1 MEWFLANLPYV
12 MELTWLHLFQS
23 VLPLVLGLVAS
34 LPLGYLAWRIHAV
47 RGLILS
53 LSSVLYTIPSLA
65 LFVILPVILGTG
77 ILEMSNLI
85 IALTVYTV
93 ALLVRAVVDA
103 LESVDDGI
111 RQAAAAMGYRPVRRF
126 FQVDLPLCI
135 PVLVAGLRVVSVSNI
150 SVASV
155 GALIG
160 VPNLGFLFTD
170 GLLRNFMTEIV
181 VGILMTLV
189 LAALMDLVLV
199 ALERVLT
206 PWLRRRKGAGG
217 STARTAGGPGAGS
230 ETGGAAA
237 GQNRIGPEQ
246 RPDAAQTA
254 VRG

>member
-12 MELTWLHLFQS
+12 LELSALHLFQS
-23 VLPLVLGLVAS
+23 ALPLALGLVLS
-34 LPLGYLAWRIHAV
+34 LPLGYLAWRIRAV
-47 RGLILS
+47 RGLVLS

-85 IALTVYTV
+85 VALTVYSV

-103 LESVDDGI
+103 LNSVDDGV
-111 RQAAAAMGYRPVRRF
+111 RQAAVAMGYLPVRRF
-126 FQVDLPLCI
+126 FSVDLPLCI

-160 VPNLGFLFTD
+160 VRNLGFLFTD
-170 GLLRNFMTEIV
+170 GLQRYFMTEIV

-189 LAALMDLVLV
+189 LAALMDVLLV

-206 PWLRRRKGAGG
+206 PWRR
-217 STARTAGGPGAGS
+217 P
-230 ETGGAAA
+230 GAAA
-237 GQNRIGPEQ
+237 DGTGPRTRGTTGALPAAGGAGTGSLAAQ
-246 RPDAAQTA
+246 GKRPDAAEAA